1 MEKIINY
8 KIIGNGRPLLL
19 IHGWAMNAEV
29 WETFINSLSANYQ
42 VISIDLRGHGKSK
55 QLDGPFNYE
64 VFAKDIRLLINKLEL
79 KDLTLIGWSMGV
91 SVILKMLEQPLP
103 LPFLN
108 SLVFISGNPSLV
120 KRADYENG
128 IPEVVVKRLYK
139 NTERDFEKGLQ
150 TFHNLL
156 FTPEELTHIKQMNI
170 FKIITDKNNI
180 PKKEAALE
188 SLKCLQNED
197 LRDTIEKIAAP
208 LLLIHGKNDQI
219 SLSDAAVY
227 MNKRIRKSELLLL
240 DDTGHVP
247 FITKEKETLEKLK
260 IFLKTND
267 VRNR

>member
-1 MEKIINY
+1 MMNY
-8 KIIGNGRPLLL
+8 KIIGDGRPLIL

-29 WETFINSLSANYQ
+29 WSDLSDNLSSNYQ

-64 VFAKDIRLLINKLEL
+64 IFAKDIRLLIDKLGL

-91 SVILKMLEQPLP
+91 SVILKMLQHPLP
-103 LPFLN
+103 SLS
-108 SLVFISGNPSLV
+108 SLVFISGNPSLA

-128 IPEVVVKRLYK
+128 IPEVVIKRLYK
-139 NTERDFEKGLQ
+139 NTERDLEKGLQ
-150 TFHNLL
+150 NFHSLL
-156 FTPEELTHIKQMNI
+156 FSPEELSQIEQLNI
-170 FKIITDKNNI
+170 LKILTDTNNI

-197 LRDTIEKIAAP
+197 LRDALAKIAVP
-208 LLLIHGKNDQI
+208 TLLIHGKKDQI
-219 SLSDAAVY
+219 SMSGAALY
-227 MNKRIRKSELLLL
+227 MKKRIKKSELLLL

-247 FITKEKETLEKLK
+247 FITKEKETLEKIKL
-260 IFLKTND
+260 FLKTYD

>member
-1 MEKIINY
+1 MINY

-29 WETFINSLSANYQ
+29 WSDLSDNLSSIYQ

-55 QLDGPFNYE
+55 RLDGPFNYE
-64 VFAKDIRLLINKLEL
+64 IFAKDIRLLIDKLDL

-91 SVILKMLEQPLP
+91 SVILKMLEHPLP
-103 LPFLN
+103 SLI

-128 IPEVVVKRLYK
+128 IHEIVIKRLYK

-150 TFHNLL
+150 NFHSLL
-156 FTPEELTHIKQMNI
+156 FTPEELSQIEQLNI
-170 FKIITDKNNI
+170 FKTVTDINNI

-188 SLKCLQNED
+188 SLKCLQNDD
-197 LRDTIEKIAAP
+197 LRDALDKIAVP
-208 LLLIHGKNDQI
+208 TLLIHGKKDQI

-227 MNKRIRKSELLLL
+227 MNKRIKKSELLLL

-247 FITKEKETLEKLK
+247 FITKEKETLEKIKL
-260 IFLKTND
+260 FLKTYD
-267 VRNR
+267 VKNR

>member
-1 MEKIINY
+1 MINHKIS
-8 KIIGNGRPLLL
+8 GRGRPLLL

-29 WETFINSLSANYQ
+29 WRNLTDNLSSTYQ
-42 VISIDLRGHGKSK
+42 IISIDLRGHGKSK

-64 VFAKDIRLLINKLEL
+64 IFAKDIRRLIDKHEL

-103 LPFLN
+103 SLN
-108 SLVFISGNPSLV
+108 SLVFISGNPLLV

-150 TFHNLL
+150 AFHDLL
-156 FTPEELTHIKQMNI
+156 FTPEELADVKQMDI
-170 FKIITDKNNI
+170 FKIINDKNNM
-180 PKKEAALE
+180 PEKDAALE

-197 LRDTIEKIAAP
+197 LRDALDRIAVP
-208 LLLIHGKNDQI
+208 LLLIHGKNDRI
-219 SLSDAAVY
+219 SLSDASVY
-227 MNKRIRKSELLLL
+227 MNKRIKNSELFLL
-240 DDTGHVP
+240 DETGHVP